1 MSYIRGG
8 AVMRKMKWASALV
21 AAVFLTNSVAFAADL
36 PGEQFIATKPPTND
50 RYTGI
55 KFAVGENDKNT
66 ISSLEAFTADGVS
79 RNSRM
84 LTRQVCNKIGDTG
97 CEAAKFFQYNSQLS
111 LCADSLTSDCVKS
124 VFATDAS
131 GSTVEGKFVENYP
144 GTTKYSYVG
153 DPSLNLPPGDSS
165 FIVDFPSVP
174 HQGGSKYLV
183 IVSLIGYRGFN
194 ESKFTLEDFLT
205 SIYAVSKVSG
215 NYQTSRP
222 ETMVRPDFTVGG
234 RSKTQGGSP
243 DIACVQANGTSCLIS
258 WPLPLNVDFG
268 LTLKL
273 HTKVTGWI
281 HGRMADAQADISKA
295 PDGDQ
300 IITLKGKPSLV
311 PGLFAWFK
319 KSELPKPLVTFY
331 GPGIDKDSGGAGVP
345 PNDGNYDGPDGLP
358 WSILKTSMGYDD
370 RGINEFRAWIDSVG
384 DKATYAPTVWSARTI
399 QSGPQ
404 FGECMKGQE
413 ALSGIVTTNSTMYV
427 GAPPTFNKAEGSL
440 DYKVSSPHYLPDG
453 TEFKGMY
460 NLIIKSDV
468 ARCIYGFTN
477 APVSATI
484 SIVSADGTSQV
495 ATTLFG
501 ERDGWMY
508 LKANN
513 FTFSAPTLKVKLTQ
527 EVEKPVATPSPAVTA
542 TPTAKPAAAVKK
554 TTITC
559 TKGKTS
565 KKVTAVK
572 PTCPAGY
579 KKK

>member
-1 MSYIRGG
+1 MS
-8 AVMRKMKWASALV
+8 KMKWASALV
-21 AAVFLTNSVAFAADL
+21 VGIFLTNSGAHAADL
-36 PGEQFIATKPPTND
+36 PGEQFVASKPPTND

-55 KFAVGENDKNT
+55 KFAVDENDKNI
-66 ISSLEAFTADGVS
+66 ISSLEAFTSDGTS
-79 RNSRM
+79 RNSRL
-84 LTRQVCNKIGDTG
+84 LTRQVCNKIGDQG
-97 CEAAKFFQYNSQLS
+97 CETSKYFQYSSLLS
-111 LCADSLTSDCVKS
+111 LCTDSSASDCVRS
-124 VFATDAS
+124 VTATDAA
-131 GSTVEGKFVENYP
+131 GNTVEGKFVENYP
-144 GTTKYSYVG
+144 GTTRYTYVG
-153 DPSLNLPPGDSS
+153 DRSIDLPPGDSS
-165 FIVDFPSVP
+165 FIVDFPAFP

-183 IVSLIGYRGFN
+183 LVNLFGYRGFGD
-194 ESKFTLEDFLT
+194 SKFTLEDFTT
-205 SIYAVSKVSG
+205 SIYAVSKVDG
-215 NYQTSRP
+215 PYQSSRP
-222 ETMVRPDFTVGG
+222 ETIVRPDFILAG
-234 RSKTQGGSP
+234 RSRSGGGSSN
-243 DIACVQANGTSCLIS
+243 IACVQSNGTSCLIS

-295 PDGDQ
+295 ADSDQ
-300 IITLKGKPSLV
+300 LFTLKGKPSLV

-319 KSELPKPLVTFY
+319 KSELPKPIADFY
-331 GPGIDKDSGGAGVP
+331 GVGIEKDASGSGFPG
-345 PNDGNYDGPDGLP
+345 NDGTSSGPDGLP
-358 WSILKTSMGYDD
+358 WSILKTALPYDD
-370 RGINEFRAWIDSVG
+370 RGISEFRAWIDSVG
-384 DKATYAPTVWSARTI
+384 DKATYAPTIWAARAI
-399 QSGPQ
+399 QSGTQ
-404 FGECMKGQE
+404 FAECMKGQE

-484 SIVSADGTSQV
+484 SIVAADGTNQV

-513 FTFSAPTLKVKLTQ
+513 FTFSTPILKVKLTQ
-527 EVEKPVATPSPAVTA
+527 VAETPIIVPAPTATPAAKPVAT
-542 TPTAKPAAAVKK
+542 KK

-559 TKGKTS
+559 VKGKTS
-565 KKVTAVK
+565 KKVTAAQPK
-572 PTCPAGY
+572 CPTGY